1 LSINRKRGN
10 EMLTKI
16 IDKLLDPIEYL
27 FLKKFKINTNEFF
40 AYILTLMA
48 LYFTIDRIF
57 EVFHVVFNGEFVNYW
72 TTIEYTLVYAC
83 IVFAYMVTCA
93 SPMNK
98 TIRHSLKF
106 FLYYSI
112 LFYIVF
118 FGMVV
123 QWMNELLWIVVMR
136 FDNFNYIVANMPE
149 VIIPALASASAIA
162 PVFTIK
168 SLVSYYLNYVYDDN
182 DFIESF
188 EDYTGFKLESA
199 KSKEKTPSA
208 FMCDAVICIDELSG
222 NQAKIPESKRFEATL
237 VQGAT
242 GTGKTATIVEPMCAM
257 DIERKYFFREVSK
270 KLGYNALQ
278 AGLAILEGPYS
289 NEFLSKNFSLSYLTH
304 KENRFNEYKEYV
316 NDMVKYVDSENKKIF
331 YRDLGFTLVAPDNA
345 CIERIKKVAKAY
357 EMPINVIDPMDP
369 NSFGINPFTGS
380 DPAKVASIIS
390 TVLKGMY
397 EAESTGGDNIFFA
410 NVTQQAFENLA
421 ILLKLVYP
429 RMHDGEMPTLEDML
443 AILNNFD
450 MAEEMCEALKKDP
463 VLSEDYKSLIGY
475 LEKNFYKPP
484 VNIHGYEIVSTYGSG
499 RKDTEKFVYGAI
511 TQLDNF
517 LRNPGVK
524 RVLCSRTNNI
534 NLDKALEE
542 GQIITAC
549 TRQGGLGEIHQK
561 AFGMF
566 VILAFKDAVLRRPGI
581 ENTRTPHFIYIDE
594 FPLYVNKDTEAF
606 FTLFRKYRCGTTI
619 TIQNLSQL
627 TKTKSL
633 AYFKDVILTN
643 TKTQIIFGDMPLAE
657 ATFWSDEMGIKKKWA
672 YTKVLADSSTPE
684 GGAKVDNAFANAKK
698 EDKQKYKP
706 DKIATLGFKVCVY
719 KTKSESG
726 KTITGRGKTSFITDK
741 YYEPHPC
748 AKYNFELFMINKPT
762 SSATSTV
769 SPINFFSESEDKD
782 ELLFS
787 DTDVVNTTPDQ
798 IIKKPEDK
806 KVVQTEKVKIDV
818 DVDNDGINDFPVILP
833 HIANLDASLKDLK
846 DRNTTERNQEKK
858 KKQNHHTE
866 SNPIKTENG
875 KSEDAVLDLSKI
887 SDIDSVII
895 DYNNKK

>member
-1 LSINRKRGN
+1 
-10 EMLTKI
+10 MT
-16 IDKLLDPIEYL
+16 
-27 FLKKFKINTNEFF
+27 
-40 AYILTLMA
+40 
-48 LYFTIDRIF
+48 
-57 EVFHVVFNGEFVNYW
+57 
-72 TTIEYTLVYAC
+72 
-83 IVFAYMVTCA
+83 
-93 SPMNK
+93 
-98 TIRHSLKF
+98 
-106 FLYYSI
+106 
-112 LFYIVF
+112 
-118 FGMVV
+118 V
-123 QWMNELLWIVVMR
+123 QWINELLWAVIMR
-136 FDNFNYIVANMPE
+136 FNNFDYIVKNMPE
-149 VIIPALASASAIA
+149 VISPALASISIIIPA
-162 PVFTIK
+162 FTIRT
-168 SLVSYYLNYVYDDN
+168 LVGYYLNYIYDDN
-182 DFIESF
+182 DYIESF
-188 EDYTGFKLESA
+188 EDYSGFKLESA
-199 KSKEKTPSA
+199 KSKIKSPAA
-208 FMCDAVICIDELSG
+208 FNCDAVICLDELSG
-222 NQAKIPESKRFEATL
+222 QPAKIPENKRFEATL

-270 KLGYNALQ
+270 KLAYNALQ
-278 AGLAILEGPYS
+278 AGLAIIEGPYS
-289 NEFLSKNFSLSYLTH
+289 NDYLSKNFSLSYITP
-304 KENRFNEYKEYV
+304 KENRFSEFKDYV
-316 NDMVKYVDSENKKIF
+316 KDMIKYVDSDNKKLY
-331 YRDLGFTLVAPDNA
+331 YRDIGFTLVAPDNA
-345 CIERIKKVAKAY
+345 CIERVKKVAKAY
-357 EMPINVIDPMDP
+357 EVPVNIIDPMDP
-369 NSFGINPFTGS
+369 NSFGINPFTGN

-429 RMHDGEMPTLEDML
+429 RMHNDEIPTLEDML

-450 MAEEMCEALKKDP
+450 LAEEMCGVLKKDP
-463 VLSEDYKSLIGY
+463 ELSEDYKSLIGY

-524 RVLCSRTNNI
+524 RVLCCRNNNI
-534 NLDKALEE
+534 NLDKVLEE

-549 TRQGGLGEIHQK
+549 TRQGDLGEIHQR

-566 VILAFKDAVLRRPGI
+566 VILAFKDSVLRRPGI

-619 TIQNLSQL
+619 TIQNMSQL
-627 TKTKSL
+627 TKTKNL

-657 ATFWSDEMGIKKKWA
+657 AEFWSDEMGIKKKWA
-672 YTKVLADSSTPE
+672 YTKVLADSSTAE
-684 GGAKVDNAFANAKK
+684 GGAKIDNAFANAKK

-719 KTKSESG
+719 KTKTEGG
-726 KTITGRGKTSFITDK
+726 KTISGRGKTSFIGEK

-748 AKYNFELFMINKPT
+748 AKFNFESFMINKPN
-762 SSATSTV
+762 SGNATSTN
-769 SPINFFSESEDKD
+769 SPINFFSESDDNNEI
-782 ELLFS
+782 FS
-787 DTDVVNTTPDQ
+787 DSNAVDTTPDQ
-798 IIKKPEDK
+798 VIVKPEEK
-806 KVVQTEKVKIDV
+806 KQSEKFKNVKIDV

-833 HIANLDASLKDLK
+833 HIASLDASLQNKTNK
-846 DRNTTERNQEKK
+846 ERELPHNNQERKPKK
-858 KKQNHHTE
+858 KENNN
-866 SNPIKTENG
+866 SNPIKTENSNSNS
-875 KSEDAVLDLSKI
+875 KELDLSQI

-895 DYNNKK
+895 DYNKK